1 MGFLNKLKNV
11 FFEEEE
17 VEVEEKVKKEK
28 PIAKKVELPKKEK
41 KVEEVE
47 IEEEDEEIEAGET
60 YTPKEKNNS
69 FKFPVLLED
78 DLIEEEMKEP
88 VKEEAKRSRRT
99 AIEEEPDYSDDIV
112 ENDIPYDNSY
122 TRDLNSA
129 DYSLHERTSTE
140 KGFRPSPIISPIYGV
155 LDKNYTKDEIRD
167 KKETHPTFSF
177 TNDKLDLDSV
187 RRKAYGNDIAYDI
200 ENDIE
205 EDYNDR
211 DSYEEETTL
220 DMTDTNM
227 TPVVEKVTV
236 GDAEEYFADL
246 GLEYNVDYK
255 DHSKEKMTKRRSRME
270 KEEIEPNEEES
281 SFSEEEFEPT
291 SVYEEENN
299 QEVED
304 NNSFDE
310 IDNEEIKEDVEEEPV
325 KEEKKRTRSKT
336 VEETEEVEIE
346 DNLFDLIDSMYDEGE

>member
-41 KVEEVE
+41 KKEEVE
-47 IEEEDEEIEAGET
+47 IEDKEEEIEAGET
-60 YTPKEKNNS
+60 YTPKEKNNG

-78 DLIEEEMKEP
+78 DLIEEEIKEP
-88 VKEEAKRSRRT
+88 VKEKPKRTRRMQ
-99 AIEEEPDYSDDIV
+99 EEINYSDDII

-129 DYSLHERTSTE
+129 DYSLHEKSGGTKSF
-140 KGFRPSPIISPIYGV
+140 KPSPIISPIYGV
-155 LDKNYTKDEIRD
+155 LDKNYKKEEIRD

-205 EDYNDR
+205 EDYNDVEQT
-211 DSYEEETTL
+211 DEETTL
-220 DMTDTNM
+220 DMTDANM

-246 GLEYNVDYK
+246 GLEYNIDYK
-255 DHSKEKMTKRRSRME
+255 DNSKEKMTKRRSRVE
-270 KEEIEPNEEES
+270 KQEEVNL
-281 SFSEEEFEPT
+281 T
-291 SVYEEENN
+291 AEENTF
-299 QEVED
+299 EEDRDKVEFTEKND
-304 NNSFDE
+304 FDE
-310 IDNEEIKEDVEEEPV
+310 MEDTELKKDIEEEPVV
-325 KEEKKRTRSKT
+325 KEEKKRTRSKKT
-336 VEETEEVEIE
+336 EKSEEVEIE